1 MSFPL
6 DGHKVQHT
14 ISFEGLIYIL
24 TGCQNVIKE
33 DGSMAAT
40 VMRSASISNS
50 GKFLNNCE

>member
-6 DGHKVQHT
+6 DGHKVEHK
-14 ISFEGLIYIL
+14 ISFEGLIYVL